1 MCLISYSEFN
11 VIYFT
16 LGILGGTVTATGMG
30 QCREDQ
36 FFVTNPG
43 GPSPPVIC
51 GIMTGEHSRFYF

>member
-1 MCLISYSEFN
+1 MSSCHILH
-11 VIYFT
+11 

-51 GIMTGEHSRFYF
+51 GIMTGEHSRLFQNILPPI